1 MDILNSRKT
10 SDIANAKTRQRVLEA
25 AVEVFTEHGFR
36 KATVRD
42 ICKLA
47 HANVA
52 AINYHFRDKEGLYTA
67 VLQYAHQ
74 CACEKYPP
82 QLGLRGDATLE
93 QRLLAFVRSLLL
105 RIFDE
110 GRHAWHGKLMSRE
123 MFEPT
128 RALDALVENN
138 IRPLSQ
144 QLESIVSGLLGA
156 QTNSRLVRLCTM
168 SIVAQCVFYHHARPV
183 VNRLYPNQKYNTRDV
198 EQLADHITR
207 FSLGALKEFR
217 KQLEMT
223 KK

>member
-1 MDILNSRKT
+1 MDILNSTT
-10 SDIANAKTRQRVLEA
+10 SDLKTRQRVLET
-25 AVEVFTEHGFR
+25 AVEVFAEHGFR
-36 KATVRD
+36 KTTVRD
-42 ICKLA
+42 ICKR
-47 HANVA
+47 ANANIA

-82 QLGLRGDATLE
+82 QLGLHGDATLE

-138 IRPLSQ
+138 IRPLAQ
-144 QLESIVSGLLGA
+144 QLESIVSGLLGIR
-156 QTNSRLVRLCTM
+156 TNSELVRLCTM

-183 VNRLYPNQKYNTRDV
+183 VSRLYPNQKYNLDEVGR
-198 EQLADHITR
+198 LADHITN
-207 FSLGALKEFR
+207 FSLGAIKEF
-217 KQLEMT
+217 
-223 KK
+223 KKHSMFKK

>member
-1 MDILNSRKT
+1 MDILNST
-10 SDIANAKTRQRVLEA
+10 IPDLKTRQRVLEA

-42 ICKLA
+42 ICKRA
-47 HANVA
+47 NANVA

-82 QLGLRGDATLE
+82 QLGLHGDATLE

-138 IRPLSQ
+138 IRPLAQ
-144 QLESIVSGLLGA
+144 QLESIVSGLLGT
-156 QTNSRLVRLCTM
+156 QTNSELVRLCTM

-183 VNRLYPNQKYNTRDV
+183 VSRLYPNQKYNPDEVGR
-198 EQLADHITR
+198 LADHITN
-207 FSLGALKEFR
+207 FSLGAIKEF
-217 KQLEMT
+217 
-223 KK
+223 KKHSMLKK

>member
-1 MDILNSRKT
+1 MDISKSTT
-10 SDIANAKTRQRVLEA
+10 SDLKTRQRVLET
-25 AVEVFTEHGFR
+25 AVEVFAEHGFR

-42 ICKLA
+42 ICKR
-47 HANVA
+47 ANANIA

-82 QLGLRGDATLE
+82 QLGLHGDATLE

-138 IRPLSQ
+138 IRPLAQ

-156 QTNSRLVRLCTM
+156 RTNSEPVRLCTM
-168 SIVAQCVFYHHARPV
+168 SIVSQCVFYHHARPV
-183 VNRLYPNQKYNTRDV
+183 VNRLYPNQKYTRKDV
-198 EQLADHITR
+198 DRLANHITS
-207 FSLGALKEFR
+207 FSLGAIKEF
-217 KQLEMT
+217 
-223 KK
+223 KKHPMLKK

>member
-1 MDILNSRKT
+1 MDILNSTT
-10 SDIANAKTRQRVLEA
+10 SDLKTRQRVLET
-25 AVEVFTEHGFR
+25 AVEVFAEHGFR
-36 KATVRD
+36 KTTVRD
-42 ICKLA
+42 ICKR
-47 HANVA
+47 ANANIA

-82 QLGLRGDATLE
+82 QLGLHGDATLE

-138 IRPLSQ
+138 IRPLAQ
-144 QLESIVSGLLGA
+144 QLESIVSGLLGT
-156 QTNSRLVRLCTM
+156 QTNSELVRLCTM

-183 VNRLYPNQKYNTRDV
+183 VSRLYPNQKYNLDEVGR
-198 EQLADHITR
+198 LADHITN
-207 FSLGALKEFR
+207 FSLGAIKEF
-217 KQLEMT
+217 
-223 KK
+223 KKHSMFKK

>member
-1 MDILNSRKT
+1 MGILNSTT
-10 SDIANAKTRQRVLEA
+10 SDLKTRQRVLEA
-25 AVEVFTEHGFR
+25 AVEVFAEHGFR
-36 KATVRD
+36 KTTVRD
-42 ICKLA
+42 ICKR
-47 HANVA
+47 ANANIA

-82 QLGLRGDATLE
+82 QLGLHGDATLE
-93 QRLLAFVRSLLL
+93 QRLQAFVRSLLL

-128 RALDALVENN
+128 CALDALVENN

-144 QLESIVSGLLGA
+144 QLESIVKGLLGNRV
-156 QTNSRLVRLCTM
+156 NSEMVRLCTM
-168 SIVAQCVFYHHARPV
+168 SIVSQCVFYHHARPV
-183 VNRLYPNQKYNTRDV
+183 VNRLYPKQKYTLKDV
-198 EQLADHITR
+198 DRLAGHITG
-207 FSLGALKEFR
+207 FSLGAIKEFKR
-217 KQLEMT
+217 HAVL

>member
-1 MDILNSRKT
+1 MDILNSTT
-10 SDIANAKTRQRVLEA
+10 SDIQTRQRVLEA
-25 AVEVFTEHGFR
+25 AVEVFAEHGFR

-42 ICKLA
+42 ICKRA

-93 QRLLAFVRSLLL
+93 QRLQAFVRSLLL

-156 QTNSRLVRLCTM
+156 QTNSRVIRLCTM

-183 VNRLYPNQKYNTRDV
+183 ISRLYPNQKYNPDEVGR
-198 EQLADHITR
+198 LADHITR

-217 KQLEMT
+217 KQVETT

>member
-1 MDILNSRKT
+1 MYILNPAIP
-10 SDIANAKTRQRVLEA
+10 DLKTRQRVLEA
-25 AVEVFTEHGFR
+25 AVEVFAEQGFR
-36 KATVRD
+36 KTTVRD
-42 ICKLA
+42 ICKRA

-93 QRLLAFVRSLLL
+93 QRLQAFVRSLLL

-128 RALDALVENN
+128 CALDALVENN
-138 IRPLSQ
+138 IRPLAQ

-156 QTNSRLVRLCTM
+156 RTNSELVRLCTM

-183 VNRLYPNQKYNTRDV
+183 VNRLYPNQKYTLKDV
-198 EQLADHITR
+198 DRLADHITG
-207 FSLGALKEFR
+207 FSLGAMKEFK
-217 KQLEMT
+217 KQLES
-223 KK
+223 KKK

>member
-1 MDILNSRKT
+1 MDILNSPKT
-10 SDIANAKTRQRVLEA
+10 SDIANQRTRQRVLEA

-42 ICKLA
+42 ICKRA

-67 VLQYAHQ
+67 VLQYAHH

-82 QLGLRGDATLE
+82 QLGLLGDATLE
-93 QRLLAFVRSLLL
+93 QRLQAFVRSLLL

-138 IRPLSQ
+138 IRPFSQ

-156 QTNSRLVRLCTM
+156 RTNSELVRLCTM
-168 SIVAQCVFYHHARPV
+168 SIVSQCVFYHHARPV
-183 VNRLYPNQKYNTRDV
+183 VNRLYPNQKYTLKDV
-198 EQLADHITR
+198 DRLAGHITS
-207 FSLGALKEFR
+207 FSLGAIKKFKKHSMLK
-217 KQLEMT
+217 K
-223 KK
+223 

>member
-1 MDILNSRKT
+1 MDILNSNA
-10 SDIANAKTRQRVLEA
+10 SDLKTRQRVMEA
-25 AVEVFTEHGFR
+25 AVEVFAEQGFR

-42 ICKLA
+42 ICRRA

-82 QLGLRGDATLE
+82 QLGLRGNATLE

-128 RALDALVENN
+128 SALDALVENN
-138 IRPLSQ
+138 IRPLAQ
-144 QLESIVSGLLGA
+144 QLESIVSGLLGTR
-156 QTNSRLVRLCTM
+156 TNSELVRLCTM
-168 SIVAQCVFYHHARPV
+168 SIVSQCVFYHHARPV
-183 VNRLYPNQKYNTRDV
+183 VNRLYPNQKYTLKDV
-198 EQLADHITR
+198 DRLAGHITS
-207 FSLGALKEFR
+207 FSLGAMKELKN
-217 KQLEMT
+217 QLVS
-223 KK
+223 KKK